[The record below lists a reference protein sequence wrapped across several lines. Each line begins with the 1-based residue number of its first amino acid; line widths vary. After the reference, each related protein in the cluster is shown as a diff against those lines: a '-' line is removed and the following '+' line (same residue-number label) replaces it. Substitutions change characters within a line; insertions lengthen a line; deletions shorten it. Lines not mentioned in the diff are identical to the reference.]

1 MKQKRIFQRMMA
13 MILTIC
19 LTLGIVQPVF
29 AAETRE
35 AGDSAVMR
43 MYNRENAG
51 YAFDDSFPAP
61 FAGKTSTD
69 GGTKW
74 AEMRLMNG
82 GQPYSAYCIQ
92 IGVSVHTGDRYTAQS
107 NYDDLPAE
115 TRLMINYVLMFGF
128 DFGKTG
134 IENPSYYFATQ
145 ALIWQIEYGTVN
157 TEWERKIND
166 VFFDTIPE
174 AQNYY
179 NELKDKV
186 YSYKTV
192 PSFCGTIA
200 LNAPTHELSYDST
213 NGGYSTTLTD
223 TNNVLQDFNFSYD
236 GITFS
241 PSGNVLSIHTNSNLS
256 EPVMIQAQKNVPN
269 DSRACVVDYWI
280 GPEGVQHVV
289 TANYNRG
296 ADPVIATMQLKISS
310 GNLEIIKQSEDGIVS
325 GIDFQIVG
333 NGIDQTVTTGED
345 GTILVEN
352 LPSGEYTVTE
362 ITPDKYVEPESQ
374 KITVYGGQTATVTCS
389 NILKKFCVEL
399 QKQDS
404 AHNIPQRSD
413 SNYSAQ
419 GDASLDGAVYGIY
432 KDGNL
437 LDTYTTSGGGQFVT
451 KYYPCGDDYYIQEI
465 TPSEGYLL
473 DPISYPVGAE
483 PEKYTLENNGIP
495 MTVKEDV
502 ILGQIAIAKHIDGS
516 SGQMDT
522 PEEGAQ
528 FQIYLKSAGSYE
540 AAKSTERNLLITD
553 EYGYAVSTVL
563 PYGVYTVHQISGLE
577 GHAFVPDFDVL
588 INEEGK
594 VYSFILS
601 NPVYKSQIEIVK
613 KDAETGKIIPLFG
626 TGFKIKDMSAGGYIT
641 QHVNYPTPMDI
652 DTFYTDNTG
661 KLMLPEPLTYGQY
674 QLHEVQAPEG
684 YLLNSEPVD
693 FSVDGTQDIITIEMK
708 DIPVKGKITIEKT
721 GEFLTGSSSIESEY
735 GDVYQPIYE
744 TGYLAGA
751 VFDIIA
757 KTDIITP
764 DGTVRA
770 KAGDVVDTVTTTDSG
785 VATSKELYLGEYI
798 VKEKQAPEG
807 MVLDTTEYPVTLT
820 YGGQTVPVVTTSL
833 ELVNER
839 QKVEV
844 KLIKSLEQDALFDIG
859 MKDEYKQV
867 KFGLFA
873 GEDILAVDSS
883 VAFPKDCLIEIA
895 GIHQDGSL
903 SFQTDLPFGTYYVKE
918 RSTDHHYILN
928 DTEYEFTFSY
938 QDQEI
943 PTVEIILNEGNP
955 MENKL
960 IRGNLEGWKVDE
972 DGFGLQGATIGL
984 FSSQTPEEPIL
995 TAVSNE
1001 IGYFAFTNIPYG
1013 EYFIKEIESPEGFVL
1028 SDQIYP
1034 VSIGIDQ
1041 QIVEITVENQL
1052 IRGAVEVTK
1061 VDEEYPD
1068 HKLEEA
1074 EFEVVVDIDRNGEYN
1089 PEIDT
1094 QIAGT
1099 LQEVETGVYRLSEL
1113 PYGWYFLH
1121 ETKAPEGFLQDE
1133 GYYPFTVTTDGET
1146 VMVENQAG
1154 SGCFLNQPIK
1164 GEVEITKTDINT
1176 GKPLPNTGIE
1186 ILDED
1191 GNVVVQGRTDE
1202 NGVFRFPLRYGKY
1215 YYREFDAPDGYLI
1228 DENKYPFEIKE
1239 NGEVVKCQMTN
1250 QLKTGTVEFENPD
1263 NVPNDN
1269 NQIHHTPSTGDYSYL
1284 MIYLFIMLFI
1294 GAAIFISFGYR
1305 KKKRGK

>member
-1 MKQKRIFQRMMA
+1 MMKQKSIFQRIMA
-13 MILTIC
+13 IILTIC
-19 LTLGIVQPVF
+19 LTLGIVQPVL

-43 MYNRENAG
+43 MYNRNNAG

-61 FAGKTSTD
+61 FAGKFSTD

-92 IGVSVHTGDRYTAQS
+92 IGVSAHTGDRYTAQS

-157 TEWERKIND
+157 TEWEQKIND
-166 VFFDTIPE
+166 VFFDTMPE
-174 AQNYY
+174 GQAYY
-179 NELKDKV
+179 NELKNKV
-186 YSYKTV
+186 YTYKTV

-213 NGGYSTTLTD
+213 SGDYSTTLTD

-256 EPVMIQAQKNVPN
+256 EPVMIQAKKNAPN
-269 DSRACVVDYWI
+269 DSRTCVVDYWI

-296 ADPVIATMQLKISS
+296 ADPVTATMQLKISS
-310 GNLEIIKQSEDGIVS
+310 GNLNIMKQSEDGIVN
-325 GIDFQIVG
+325 GINFRITG
-333 NGIDQTVTTGED
+333 NGIDQTVTTSED

-362 ITPDKYVEPESQ
+362 ITPDKYIEPESQ
-374 KITVYGGQTATVTCS
+374 KITVYGGQTATVTFS
-389 NILKKFCVEL
+389 NVLKKFCVEL
-399 QKQDS
+399 QKRDS

-483 PEKYTLENNGIP
+483 PEKYTLENNSIP
-495 MTVKEDV
+495 MTVREDV
-502 ILGQIAIAKHIDGS
+502 ILGQIAISKHIDES

-528 FQIYLKSAGSYE
+528 FQIYLKSTGSYE
-540 AAKSTERNLLITD
+540 SAKSTERDLLTTD
-553 EYGYAVSTVL
+553 EYGYAASTVL
-563 PYGVYTVHQISGLE
+563 PYGVYTIHQISGLE
-577 GHAFVPDFDVL
+577 GHEFVPDFDVF
-588 INEEGK
+588 INENEK

-613 KDAETGKIIPLFG
+613 KDDETGKVIPLSG
-626 TGFKIKDMSAGGYIT
+626 TGFKIKDMSTGAYIT
-641 QHVNYPTPMDI
+641 QHVNYPNPTDI

-661 KLMLPEPLTYGQY
+661 KLMLPESLIYGQY
-674 QLHEVQAPEG
+674 QIYEVQAPEG
-684 YLLNSEPVD
+684 YLLNNQPVD
-693 FSVDGTQDIITIEMK
+693 FTVDGTQDIITIEMR
-708 DIPVKGKITIEKT
+708 DIPAKGKITIEKT

-735 GDVYQPIYE
+735 GDIYQPVYE

-764 DGTVRA
+764 DGTIRA

-785 VATSKELYLGEYI
+785 AATSKELYLGEYI

-807 MVLDTTEYPVTLT
+807 MVLDSTEYPVTLT
-820 YGGQTVPVVTTSL
+820 YGGQDVPVVTTSL
-833 ELVNER
+833 NLENER
-839 QKVEV
+839 QKAEV
-844 KLIKSLEQDALFDIG
+844 KLTKSLEQDELFGIG
-859 MKDEYKQV
+859 MNDEYKQV

-873 GEDILAVDSS
+873 GEDILAVDGSI
-883 VAFPKDCLIEIA
+883 AFPRDCLIEIA

-918 RSTDHHYILN
+918 LSTDHHYILN
-928 DTEYEFTFSY
+928 DTEYEFDFSY
-938 QDQEI
+938 QNQET
-943 PTVEIILNEGNP
+943 PTVEIVLNDGNP
-955 MENKL
+955 IENKL
-960 IRGNLEGWKVDE
+960 IRG
-972 DGFGLQGATIGL
+972 T
-984 FSSQTPEEPIL
+984 
-995 TAVSNE
+995 
-1001 IGYFAFTNIPYG
+1001 
-1013 EYFIKEIESPEGFVL
+1013 
-1028 SDQIYP
+1028 
-1034 VSIGIDQ
+1034 
-1041 QIVEITVENQL
+1041 
-1052 IRGAVEVTK
+1052 
-1061 VDEEYPD
+1061 
-1068 HKLEEA
+1068 
-1074 EFEVVVDIDRNGEYN
+1074 
-1089 PEIDT
+1089 
-1094 QIAGT
+1094 
-1099 LQEVETGVYRLSEL
+1099 
-1113 PYGWYFLH
+1113 
-1121 ETKAPEGFLQDE
+1121 
-1133 GYYPFTVTTDGET
+1133 
-1146 VMVENQAG
+1146 
-1154 SGCFLNQPIK
+1154 
-1164 GEVEITKTDINT
+1164 VEITKTDVNT

-1186 ILDED
+1186 IFDED
-1191 GNVVVQGRTDE
+1191 GNIIIQGRTDE
-1202 NGVFRFPLRYGKY
+1202 NGVFRFTLRYGKY

-1263 NVPNDN
+1263 NTLNDN